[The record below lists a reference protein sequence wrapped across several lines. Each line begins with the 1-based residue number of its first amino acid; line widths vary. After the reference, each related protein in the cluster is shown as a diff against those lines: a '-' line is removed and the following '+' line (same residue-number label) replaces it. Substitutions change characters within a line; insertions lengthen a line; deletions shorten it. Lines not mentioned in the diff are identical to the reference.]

1 MKFRWMQK
9 IGVLVLAGALA
20 GCAGILVGGAAT
32 GVSMVHDRRT
42 AGAIV
47 DDQTLELK
55 LYDALNQQL
64 PPGNRISV
72 TSYNGAILLTGEV
85 VSEQARQRAD
95 AVARDFNPPPVR
107 RVHNELVIDAPS
119 PLSVQSNDA
128 LLTTK
133 VKTALFQINTIADFD
148 PSRVKVVTERGV
160 VYLLGLVRPVE
171 ADAAANVAS
180 QVSGVRQ
187 VVTLFEYI
195 P

>member
-1 MKFRWMQK
+1 MRVRWIQ
-9 IGVLVLAGALA
+9 GSAALA
-20 GCAGILVGGAAT
+20 LALALSGCAGLLVGGAAT

-55 LYDALNQQL
+55 LYDTLNQQL

-85 VSEQARQRAD
+85 VSEAARQRAD
-95 AVARDFNPPPVR
+95 AIARGFNPPPVR
-107 RVHNELVIDAPS
+107 MVHNELVIGAPS

-160 VYLLGLVRPVE
+160 VYLLGLVRPAE